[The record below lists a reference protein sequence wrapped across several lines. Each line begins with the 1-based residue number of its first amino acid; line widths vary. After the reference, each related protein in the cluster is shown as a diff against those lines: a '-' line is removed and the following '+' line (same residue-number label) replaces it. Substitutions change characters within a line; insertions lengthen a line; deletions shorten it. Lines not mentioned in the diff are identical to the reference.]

1 VKQSLAWVY
10 HKRKCSLK
18 SGKICCPYLRLVSK
32 SGMPSDK
39 FLHRG
44 LFRQLAEDQ
53 MLRLET
59 RKLDIKKLV
68 KKGFS
73 LIHGILYSF
82 SRLPTRIQQI
92 DLDINL
98 DSCFYDSKAQF
109 KRWLP
114 LITAE
119 SVFFNEY
126 LKHVHDNIVSHA
138 GLSVVRSFVKRHYFL
153 LGSPD
158 KLIDKYCEDCVI
170 CIGKRKKTLEVAMSD
185 LPSERVAIVPPYTF
199 IQIDIVYG
207 FQAHPFLNARKRI
220 PMYGLLL
227 VCNVTG
233 HSSMYAL
240 EAISLDIV
248 AMTLH
253 RHYGRYG
260 VARVLLV
267 DNGSQLVALAKTEVP
282 VLNLMR
288 NLQSRMRVRVSVST
302 PKAHNERGRVEIKV
316 RRFRK
321 VLEDWIHSFQ
331 GTTGSSD
338 FIQTPLMWESTFAY
352 IMNTVNSLP
361 MGRFQH
367 SNQSDYLWDSI
378 SPNRLSIGQNLNTVL
393 DGPISLVESSIPAKI
408 LEKNKTISE
417 SWYKIFISRL
427 FYLSARPKWHG
438 KSKVRIDDVVLFRY
452 TDCDKTGWKIGRVV
466 EILKKGELL
475 LSYSCQP
482 VLSKSKIQILHS
494 SRLNYLPQ
502 DARRHS
508 PG

>member
-1 VKQSLAWVY
+1 
-10 HKRKCSLK
+10 
-18 SGKICCPYLRLVSK
+18 
-32 SGMPSDK
+32 M
-39 FLHRG
+39 F
-44 LFRQLAEDQ
+44 
-53 MLRLET
+53 
-59 RKLDIKKLV
+59 
-68 KKGFS
+68 
-73 LIHGILYSF
+73 HGILYSF

-158 KLIDKYCEDCVI
+158 KLIDKYCEDCVV
-170 CIGKRKKTLEVAMSD
+170 CINKRKKTLELAMSE

-260 VARVLLV
+260 VAR
-267 DNGSQLVALAKTEVP
+267 G
-282 VLNLMR
+282 
-288 NLQSRMRVRVSVST
+288 
-302 PKAHNERGRVEIKV
+302 
-316 RRFRK
+316 
-321 VLEDWIHSFQ
+321 
-331 GTTGSSD
+331 
-338 FIQTPLMWESTFAY
+338 
-352 IMNTVNSLP
+352 
-361 MGRFQH
+361 
-367 SNQSDYLWDSI
+367 
-378 SPNRLSIGQNLNTVL
+378 
-393 DGPISLVESSIPAKI
+393 
-408 LEKNKTISE
+408 
-417 SWYKIFISRL
+417 
-427 FYLSARPKWHG
+427 
-438 KSKVRIDDVVLFRY
+438 
-452 TDCDKTGWKIGRVV
+452 
-466 EILKKGELL
+466 L
-475 LSYSCQP
+475 LS
-482 VLSKSKIQILHS
+482 
-494 SRLNYLPQ
+494 R
-502 DARRHS
+502 
-508 PG
+508 